1 MDFLARM
8 TKKLVEHGG
17 STDVSVLVMQVAA
30 RFLERGV
37 LFVVKS
43 DAARGL
49 AGFGFGA
56 SKKKCADITL
66 NLSLSIEDAQVL
78 TEVVTTGKTLRLREE
93 PRSLDGSLS
102 SLSSLFGEIGRG
114 NASEGVLMPMLYSG
128 ATLLLL
134 YGDNGVSG
142 RALDDLDG
150 LELFMAQAGMA
161 LENKL
166 LQRKLGSAEH
176 AAADNMEQGVQR

>member
-1 MDFLARM
+1 
-8 TKKLVEHGG
+8 
-17 STDVSVLVMQVAA
+17 MQVAA

-43 DAARGL
+43 DTARGL

-56 SKKKCADITL
+56 SKKDCADVAR
-66 NLSLSIEDAQVL
+66 NLTLSIDDAGGL
-78 TEVVTTGKTLRLREE
+78 SEVVSTGKTCRLGDGLEG
-93 PRSLDGSLS
+93 LDG
-102 SLSSLFGEIGRG
+102 LFGEIGRG
-114 NASEGVLMPMLYSG
+114 NASEGVLIPMLYNR

-142 RALDDLDG
+142 RALDDCGGLGG

-166 LQRKLGSAEH
+166 LQRKLGAAEH
-176 AAADNMEQGVQR
+176 SVPDNVGHGVQL